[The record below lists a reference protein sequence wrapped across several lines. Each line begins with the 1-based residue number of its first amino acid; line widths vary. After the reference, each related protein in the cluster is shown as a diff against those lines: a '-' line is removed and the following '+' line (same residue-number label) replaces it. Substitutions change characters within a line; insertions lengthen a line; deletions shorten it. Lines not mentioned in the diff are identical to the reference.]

1 MRTSANTAPRLG
13 LAGLEVRPFSDETT
27 LVVTPRGEHL
37 LVAAPAPRLVAL
49 LERCDGTS
57 SFGHV
62 AATSAEPTATL
73 RLLHALVDA
82 GCLTTMEMEVSPCHE
97 ASR

>member
-13 LAGLEVRPFSDETT
+13 TASLEVRPFSHETT
-27 LVVTPRGEHL
+27 LLVTPSGEHV
-37 LVAAPAPRLVAL
+37 LVSAPAQRLIAL

-62 AATSAEPTATL
+62 AAASAEPTATL

-82 GCLTTMEMEVSPCHE
+82 GCLTTMEMEVSPCLE
-97 ASR
+97 PSR